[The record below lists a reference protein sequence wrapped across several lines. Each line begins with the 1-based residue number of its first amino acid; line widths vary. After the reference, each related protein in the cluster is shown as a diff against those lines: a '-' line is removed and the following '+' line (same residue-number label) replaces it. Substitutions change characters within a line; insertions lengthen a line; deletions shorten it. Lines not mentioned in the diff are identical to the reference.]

1 MEGGWYRIVVEQD
14 GKVLSLKGNNL
25 MPVDLVPVRVD
36 NVTVTSQP
44 QPSKSQVLPEP
55 T

>member
-25 MPVDLVPVRVD
+25 MPVDLVPVD